1 MSFENGAVTVTKG
14 TITKFSSSPGVRRG
28 FCVRCGSTLTCARD
42 RLRTEAH
49 YYLGAFERA
58 AELEAKGEFFAGE
71 RLPCL
76 ARPPRNPTRY
86 ATRPAP
92 PGRIFPGSSSSRGVG
107 PNCQSA
113 FALDLLRSGL
123 IETIPRADRALQ
135 GFFR

>member
-1 MSFENGAVTVTKG
+1 MS
-14 TITKFSSSPGVRRG
+14 
-28 FCVRCGSTLTCARD
+28 
-42 RLRTEAH
+42 EACDF
-49 YYLGAFERA
+49 L
-58 AELEAKGEFFAGE
+58 AGE